1 MNFSSL
7 TDIICITFVSVHG
20 LVEVYHPRVLVPLLL
35 VLPLP
40 ILPILCVVLVLVARE
55 LLLLGLLT
63 PPGVAG
69 DGGHRRLRLNR
80 DNLLDTRSE
89 YLAQHF
95 YDKKMANWSIGTNVC
110 WDNLH

>member
-20 LVEVYHPRVLVPLLL
+20 LVEVYHPSVLVPLLL
-35 VLPLP
+35 V
-40 ILPILCVVLVLVARE
+40 LPILCVVLVLVARE

-69 DGGHRRLRLNR
+69 DGGHRRLRLDR

-95 YDKKMANWSIGTNVC
+95 YDKRHFALRLDDKIRVNGSSAV
-110 WDNLH
+110 

>member
-7 TDIICITFVSVHG
+7 SDIICITFVSVHG
-20 LVEVYHPRVLVPLLL
+20 LVEVHQPRVLVLLL
-35 VLPLP
+35 VLPV
-40 ILPILCVVLVLVARE
+40 PILCVVLVLVARE

-69 DGGHRRLRLNR
+69 DGGHRRLRLDR

-95 YDKKMANWSIGTNVC
+95 YDKRHFAQRLDEKKGQ
-110 WDNLH
+110 